1 MRAKTRRWV
10 GVVLFAAVLFVIVV
24 VLCLRGQGAQARQYS
39 VSFADVVKYLSV
51 QFKTDITDVQN
62 AEVWGPHFLD
72 PGTLYW
78 VQTETNIPNRMVRFK
93 IWYYQVGGEDYTFT
107 VTNNGPLHTEVS
119 LNHVVHF
126 IVTSRGCGVVER
138 RILDAIGEDLKK
150 VSQGSASTSTGSDSL
165 GQPSSAEYGKLWK
178 MRTGQAPSGRNE
190 GHSSKRE

>member
-78 VQTETNIPNRMVRFK
+78 GPNRDAHP
-93 IWYYQVGGEDYTFT
+93 ES
-107 VTNNGPLHTEVS
+107 NGPFQDLVLPGGGRGLHIHRDE
-119 LNHVVHF
+119 
-126 IVTSRGCGVVER
+126 
-138 RILDAIGEDLKK
+138 
-150 VSQGSASTSTGSDSL
+150 
-165 GQPSSAEYGKLWK
+165 
-178 MRTGQAPSGRNE
+178 
-190 GHSSKRE
+190 